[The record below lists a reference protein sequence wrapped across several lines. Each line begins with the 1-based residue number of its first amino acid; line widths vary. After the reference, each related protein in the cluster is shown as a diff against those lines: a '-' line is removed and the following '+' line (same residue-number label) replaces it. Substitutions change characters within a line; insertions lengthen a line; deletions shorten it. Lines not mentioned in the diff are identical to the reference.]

1 MENKLLHTPEG
12 VRDIYND
19 ECERKQFILSEMRKV
34 IHSYGYRFIETPTFE
49 FFDIFGKEV
58 GTTPSKDL
66 YKFFDRE
73 GNTLV
78 LRPDITPSVAR
89 AASKYFP
96 IDKKPVRLCYE
107 GKVFINNNS
116 YQGRLKESTQLGA
129 EFIGENSIDA
139 DSEMIAMVVKNLQ
152 KVGLEEFQISIGHAD
167 LFRGLVKEAGFDSE
181 QTERLRNLI
190 LNKNFF
196 GVDEFIAEFHLPT
209 SLVTLFEL
217 LGKMYAT
224 PNEWNYA
231 LELAKPYPEIENALF
246 YMKKLYELLE
256 IYGVSK
262 YISFEMGL
270 ISSYQYYTG
279 VLFNGYTFGS
289 GEPIVKGGRYD
300 GLLSYFGKE
309 APAIG
314 FALMVDQ
321 LLIALERQNINLQ
334 KPQEQ
339 EVILYTRENRK
350 IAVATA
356 EELRNHGKVV
366 TMVKMD
372 LDRHTLETYKNEYT
386 AKSLTVLDGEL

>member
-196 GVDEFIAEFHLPT
+196 GVDEFIDEFHLPT

-372 LDRHTLETYKNEYT
+372 LDRHTLEAYKNEYAT
-386 AKSLTVLDGEL
+386 KSLTVLDGDL

>member
-196 GVDEFIAEFHLPT
+196 GVDEFIDEFHLPA

-217 LGKMYAT
+217 LGKMYAA

-231 LELAKPYPEIENALF
+231 LELAKPYPEIENALL

-339 EVILYTRENRK
+339 EVILYTKENRK

-372 LDRHTLETYKNEYT
+372 LDRHTLEAYKNEYA